1 MVISVPF
8 LCMTHKVQGVLTTE
22 CSWKALQ
29 LPWPRYS
36 TCGLR
41 EWNPQKPTK
50 LDGTILLH
58 HPFILQFCQLRIPQN
73 SLTWTLAYSYP
84 LNLHINKALSTV
96 HSTAFCIQN
105 DQYLPCSAATK
116 VHNITD
122 APTCH
127 ADSVLLVYSTVQK
140 WYTLISPTLNLPTLI
155 LPTKRVC
162 VISPTHFC
170 QMFYVG
176 FECFE
181 SLEWV
186 VLCQKPPSCGVDR
199 YWRLVG
205 FNYLKGND

>member
-1 MVISVPF
+1 MVTSVPF

-58 HPFILQFCQLRIPQN
+58 HPFILRFCQLRIPQN

-96 HSTAFCIQN
+96 HSTAFRIQN

-116 VHNITD
+116 VHSITD

-127 ADSVLLVYSTVQK
+127 ADSVLLMYSTVQK
-140 WYTLISPTLNLPTLI
+140 WSFHLPSICL
-155 LPTKRVC
+155 LSFCLLSGFC

-181 SLEWV
+181 GR
-186 VLCQKPPSCGVDR
+186 CGMGST
-199 YWRLVG
+199 LP
-205 FNYLKGND
+205 KTT